1 MKGDKN
7 HMNYSTD
14 YLRKYLNGELT
25 DKEMQAVEKAA
36 LEDPFLSDAIDGLEE
51 SAKHSSSFET
61 DVADLQSRITERV
74 REHKRKR
81 GIVFMFPRWQVAA
94 SIVIIVAITTL
105 TITLLKNTGTQ
116 NPISQ
121 VNKKDTQQLTVH
133 AAPGL
138 VQSSADTIKLE
149 KQTESREVTPITK
162 SVAQNKTTM
171 ANKPPLSVPIMQ
183 ADEQDKTIVASK
195 PQTNVARF
203 DKEVVKKE
211 DTLNYV
217 PEIVLNDSSKAIVST
232 SVSLSGKA
240 KGVAI
245 DTNVSNQLNEVVVT
259 GYATQRKRDVTGSV
273 TTVKIN
279 SPQPQGWQALNNYIN
294 ENKKINDADSV
305 LKGEEIISFEVN
317 KKSKLSSFKVI
328 KSISSS
334 HDAEVIRLLKLGPP
348 LQTAN
353 GKKQKYQISIFFN

>member
-1 MKGDKN
+1 MKDDKK
-7 HMNYSTD
+7 HINYSTE

-51 SAKHSSSFET
+51 ADKHSSSFET
-61 DVADLQSRITERV
+61 DVADLQRRISERV
-74 REHKRKR
+74 REHKKKR
-81 GIVFMFPRWQVAA
+81 GVVFLFPRWQVAA
-94 SIVIIVAITTL
+94 SILIIVALTTL

-133 AAPGL
+133 PAPAV
-138 VQSSADTIKLE
+138 VQSSADTVKLE
-149 KQTESREVTPITK
+149 KKTESREVTSAAKHVDENKSTAANVRRVPAPIHQEFEK
-162 SVAQNKTTM
+162 DKPSVAIEPQ
-171 ANKPPLSVPIMQ
+171 ASASV
-183 ADEQDKTIVASK
+183 D
-195 PQTNVARF
+195 
-203 DKEVVKKE
+203 DKEELKKK
-211 DTLNYV
+211 DTLQYV
-217 PEIVLNDSSKAIVST
+217 QGIVSND
-232 SVSLSGKA
+232 SGKA
-240 KGVAI
+240 IASASIRLSGQVKGVNI

-273 TTVKIN
+273 TNVKVN
-279 SPQPQGWQALNNYIN
+279 TLQPQGWQALTNYIN
-294 ENKKINDADSV
+294 EKKKINSVDSL

-334 HDAEVIRLLKLGPP
+334 HDEEIIRLLKSGPP
-348 LQTAN
+348 LKPAN
-353 GKKQKYQISIFFN
+353 GKKQTCQISIFFN

>member
-1 MKGDKN
+1 MKEEKK
-7 HMNYSTD
+7 HISFSTD
-14 YLRKYLNGELT
+14 HLRKYLNGELT

-61 DVADLQSRITERV
+61 DVADLQRRITERV

-105 TITLLKNTGTQ
+105 TITLLKNTSTQ

-133 AAPGL
+133 PAPAV

-149 KQTESREVTPITK
+149 KQTESREITPITK
-162 SVAQNKTTM
+162 SVAQNKTTITHH
-171 ANKPPLSVPIMQ
+171 PLVVAPITQ
-183 ADEQDKTIVASK
+183 ADEQDKTIVANK
-195 PQTNVARF
+195 PQANVARF

-217 PEIVLNDSSKAIVST
+217 PEIVLNDSSKAIASA
-232 SVSLSGKA
+232 SVRLSGQV

-259 GYATQRKRDVTGSV
+259 GYAAVKRRDVTGS
-273 TTVKIN
+273 TTVSKGTL
-279 SPQPQGWQALNNYIN
+279 QPQGWQALNNYIN
-294 ENKKINDADSV
+294 ENKKINNADSV

-317 KKSKLSSFKVI
+317 KKGKLSSFKVI
-328 KSISSS
+328 KTISSS
-334 HDAEVIRLLKLGPP
+334 HDAEVIRLLKSGPP
-348 LQTAN
+348 LQPAK
-353 GKKQKYQISIFFN
+353 GKKQTYQISIFFN